1 MNDDKWDRA
10 KLLQASGR
18 YWTSCVLH
26 AAVKLD
32 VFTAIGNESLSA
44 ETIAREVEADVDG
57 LERLL
62 NALSAMKLLDKKED
76 LYANT
81 EVSRKHLSKNSND
94 YIGYIIMH
102 HHHLMESWFLLD
114 KAVAT
119 GSSVRDRSTISE
131 EENRKFFLM
140 GMFNNAMNIA
150 PGLSDTL
157 DLAGRRRLLD
167 LGGGPGT
174 YAIHFCLKHP
184 DLRAVIYDLPTT
196 RPFAEKTVERF
207 GLSDRIR
214 FQGGDVVTDPIEGEY
229 DVVWVSHLLHSEGP
243 DSCQAILKKVA
254 RIIRPGGII
263 LIHEFILDDTRDRPL
278 FPAIFSLN
286 MLVRSEEGR
295 SYSETEL
302 TGMLERA
309 GFMTIERLD
318 FVGPTE
324 SGILRGTI
332 KP

>member
-1 MNDDKWDRA
+1 MNNDKWDRA
-10 KLLQASGR
+10 KLLQTSSR
-18 YWTSCVLH
+18 YWLSCVIH

-32 VFTAIGNESLSA
+32 VFTAIGNDSLSA
-44 ETIAREVEADVDG
+44 ESIARQVETNIDS

-62 NALSAMKLLDKKED
+62 DALSAMKLLNKQED
-76 LYANT
+76 IYTNT
-81 EVSRKHLSKNSND
+81 GVSREFLSKDSPN

-114 KAVAT
+114 QAVAT
-119 GSSVRDRSTISE
+119 GCSVRDRATISE
-131 EENRKFFLM
+131 EENREYFLM
-140 GMFNNAMNIA
+140 GMFNTAMNIA

-157 DLAGRRRLLD
+157 ELTGRRSLLD
-167 LGGGPGT
+167 MGGGPGT
-174 YAIHFCLKHP
+174 YAIHFCLKNP
-184 DLRAVIYDLPTT
+184 DLTAVIYDFPST

-207 GLSDRIR
+207 GLSDRIH
-214 FQGGDVVTDPIEGEY
+214 FQAGDIVTDPIEGEY

-243 DSCQAILKKVA
+243 DSCQAILEKVA
-254 RIIRPGGII
+254 KVIRPGGMI

-278 FPAIFSLN
+278 YPAIFSLN
-286 MLVRSEEGR
+286 MLVRTDKGR

-309 GFMTIERLD
+309 GFTRIKRLD

-324 SGILRGTI
+324 SGILKGTI
-332 KP
+332 EP